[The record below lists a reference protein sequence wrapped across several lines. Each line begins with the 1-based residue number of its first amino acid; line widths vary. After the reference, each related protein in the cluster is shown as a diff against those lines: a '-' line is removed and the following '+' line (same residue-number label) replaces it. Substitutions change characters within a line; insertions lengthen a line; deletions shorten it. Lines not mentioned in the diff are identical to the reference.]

1 MDSDLFFIAAFIGP
15 YPATAREPWEEFPGE
30 RAQQLW
36 EEGFEQAAQMK
47 TRGRAAEQ
55 NRRGLGY
62 LLSRQLAQAIEDAAN
77 E

>member
-1 MDSDLFFIAAFIGP
+1 MDSDLFSSQLSSDRTQRLHGNHGRNFQG
-15 YPATAREPWEEFPGE
+15 REHNNFG
-30 RAQQLW
+30 

>member
-1 MDSDLFFIAAFIGP
+1 
-15 YPATAREPWEEFPGE
+15 
-30 RAQQLW
+30 
-36 EEGFEQAAQMK
+36 MK

>member
-1 MDSDLFFIAAFIGP
+1 MDSDLFSSQLSSDRTSDCTG
-15 YPATAREPWEEFPGE
+15 TMEEFPGE